1 MPRNVDGE
9 IIVGIDI
16 PASTKIVESD
26 IRKLL
31 QNLTTL
37 EAKINHADLTDNAK
51 QELKQM
57 RTLISIS
64 KEKTYICKN
73 KETL

>member
-51 QELKQM
+51 QELRKQ
-57 RTLISIS
+57 
-64 KEKTYICKN
+64 
-73 KETL
+73 